1 MFEKILFSLVMAIST
16 IVFGT
21 NYLVSKPV
29 NAVELLDGQKA
40 FESGLRLTRAAA
52 TFSDRNSSSA
62 KYQFTI
68 EVPDDAGEALRSVK
82 ITQKENSDTVVFK
95 ADKSKASLG
104 NSLAGDNIPL
114 AAVGGESQPGE
125 TTVVFDT
132 PVEPGNTVTI
142 SVKPKQNPSV
152 DGVYLFGVTAYPTGE
167 NSPGLYLGS
176 GRIHITE

>member
-1 MFEKILFSLVMAIST
+1 MSKKVSISSVMTIST
-16 IVFGT
+16 IVFGA
-21 NYLVSKPV
+21 NYLLSKPI
-29 NAVELLDGQKA
+29 NAVELLDGQMA
-40 FESGLRLTRAAA
+40 CESGVRLTGAAA
-52 TFSDRNSSSA
+52 TFSDRNSSLA

-68 EVPDDAGEALRSVK
+68 EVPEDAGEALESVK
-82 ITQKENSDTVVFK
+82 ITQKENSDTVVFR

-114 AAVGGESQPGE
+114 AAVGGKSQPGE
-125 TTVVFDT
+125 TTVVFNA

-142 SVKPKQNPSV
+142 SVKPKQNPSI

-176 GRIHITE
+176 GRIYITE